1 VWASSSGVHACLR
14 GAQGSRDDRREIGH
28 DAISGF
34 GRLCAEAKRLYV
46 SLDNRRSPSATP
58 LAHVSPELS
67 ISTPRI
73 KAWASAATLFVIMAG
88 HTVLETARD
97 SLFLQHLPIGQLPF
111 TYLAIAVVALFAA
124 DINGRLRKQL
134 DSRRALALTLLVA
147 AAGNFGF
154 SRLFK
159 MRMELAPHALYV
171 WVAVGATLVTG
182 LFWLMLSEL
191 FTVADAKRYYAT
203 ISAGGVLG
211 AMVGGAVARF
221 SAVAWGDSSLLFVGG
236 GLFLFAAVMTMSACV
251 PLETHAVQEPIA
263 APMSKE
269 VRGPALRDLRS
280 ERYLRRLLWLTLI
293 STVVATLVDYNFKAE
308 VAQKL
313 APESLGQFFGT
324 FNAVLNGIALIAQ
337 FALAP
342 QLLTN
347 LGVGRSL
354 LVLPGLLALAS
365 ATGIFLPG
373 LASAVAIRGTDG
385 SLRYSLQ
392 RTAAEVLYLPLPA
405 QARARWKMIVDSL
418 GQRGGQALAS
428 GLILISMALTLP
440 SWVMAIAVC
449 TLSIGWLVLGSTM
462 ERHYLALFRAK
473 IKAGAVETRADVPE
487 LDLHALESLVAALG
501 STSDDEVLASI
512 DLLAEYNKTR
522 VIPSLL
528 LYHPS
533 RVVVL
538 RALEVLTASDRR
550 DFAGPA
556 RRLLERDDDEIRASA
571 MLALAHQLPKSAL
584 KNELTQALPIAARA
598 AVLVAVVEQ
607 DLDDDGSCTREIE
620 RGCAPEAPLETR
632 LAFARAFRIRRDA
645 RAVPQLIQLARQ
657 APPELALETA
667 CAMRESP
674 DPSYIPSLIG
684 MLAVGRARNS
694 ARDALVAIGPEALE
708 ELRKASGDLT
718 LPRRIRAHFPRSI
731 SRFDSPAATSLL
743 LERLDLEPDGW
754 VRFKIIRGLGLLRRH
769 IQPRRDSRR
778 LYEHARRTLRRA
790 VHFMAFRIATERD
803 QAHADW
809 AKTKGAELLLAALH
823 DKEEH
828 AIDRTV
834 RLIGLLHTADVIHN
848 IRQALAGTSARLRAE
863 SLELL
868 VHRVPLD
875 VAQALLALLDDNQD
889 DARKLAR
896 AADAL
901 NYPIPVASYEE
912 RLALLLE
919 DDSEAVRTVTAYH
932 VGELRLHTLHDPFSK
947 AAARTSGLSFEVFAR
962 VGRLLGRDED
972 DLLTAELAPIGRIS

>member
-1 VWASSSGVHACLR
+1 VSS
-14 GAQGSRDDRREIGH
+14 
-28 DAISGF
+28 
-34 GRLCAEAKRLYV
+34 
-46 SLDNRRSPSATP
+46 
-58 LAHVSPELS
+58 ELS
-67 ISTPRI
+67 ISSPRI

-97 SLFLQHLPIGQLPF
+97 SLFLQRLPIGQLPF
-111 TYLAIAVVALFAA
+111 TYLAIAVAALFAA
-124 DINGRLRKQL
+124 DINGRLRKRL
-134 DSRRALALTLLVA
+134 DSRRALALTLLIA

-191 FTVADAKRYYAT
+191 FTVADAKRHYAT

-221 SAVAWGDSSLLFVGG
+221 SAVAWGDSSLLYVGG
-236 GLFLFAAVMTMSACV
+236 GLFMVAAGLTLAACV
-251 PLETHAVQEPIA
+251 PLETAAVPEPIA

-280 ERYLRRLLWLTLI
+280 ERYLRRILWLTLI

-308 VAQKL
+308 VARTL
-313 APESLGQFFGT
+313 APSTLGRFFGT

-354 LVLPGLLALAS
+354 LVLPGLLAVAS
-365 ATGIFLPG
+365 ATGLFVPG
-373 LASAVAIRGTDG
+373 LASAVAVRGTDG

-428 GLILISMALTLP
+428 AVILSLTALALP
-440 SWVMAIAVC
+440 SWVMAIGIC
-449 TLSIGWLVLGSTM
+449 LLSIGWLVLGSTM
-462 ERHYLALFRAK
+462 ERQYLALFRAR
-473 IKAGAVETRADVPE
+473 IKDGAVETRADVPE
-487 LDLHALESLVAALG
+487 LDLHALESLITALG

-512 DLLAEYNKTR
+512 DLLAEYDKAR

-533 RVVVL
+533 RAIVL
-538 RALEVLTASDRR
+538 RALEVLMASDRR

-556 RRLLERDDDEIRASA
+556 RRLLERDDDEIRAAA
-571 MLALAHQLPKSAL
+571 MVALAHQLPKDAL
-584 KNELTQALPIAARA
+584 KRELTQPIPIAARA

-607 DLDDDGSCTREIE
+607 DLDQDGSCAREIE
-620 RGCAPEAPLETR
+620 QGCAPEAPLETR

-645 RAVPQLIQLARQ
+645 RAVPQLLQLARR

-674 DPSYIPSLIG
+674 DPSYIPALLA
-684 MLAVGRARNS
+684 MLPVGRARNT

-708 ELRKASGDLT
+708 ALRKASSDLT
-718 LPRRIRAHFPRSI
+718 LARRIRTHFPRSI
-731 SRFDSPAATSLL
+731 SRFDSSAATELL
-743 LERLDLEPDGW
+743 LERLDLESDGW

-769 IQPRRDSRR
+769 IQPRLHSRR
-778 LYEHARRTLRRA
+778 LHEHARRTLRRA

-809 AKTKGAELLLAALH
+809 AKTKGAQLLLTALQ

-828 AIDRTV
+828 AVDRAV
-834 RLIGLLHTADVIHN
+834 RLIGLLHKADVIHN

-868 VHRVPLD
+868 VHRVPTD
-875 VAQALLALLDDNQD
+875 VAQALVALLDHTL
-889 DARKLAR
+889 DASRQLTLA
-896 AADAL
+896 ANAL
-901 NYPIPVASYEE
+901 DYPIPSWSYEE

-919 DDSEAVRTVTAYH
+919 DDSEVVRTVTAYH
-932 VGELRLHTLHDPFSK
+932 VGELRLHTLHDPFAK

-962 VGRLLGRDED
+962 VGRLLGQDAESE
-972 DLLTAELAPIGRIS
+972 LTPELVPVGRIS

>member
-1 VWASSSGVHACLR
+1 
-14 GAQGSRDDRREIGH
+14 
-28 DAISGF
+28 
-34 GRLCAEAKRLYV
+34 
-46 SLDNRRSPSATP
+46 
-58 LAHVSPELS
+58 
-67 ISTPRI
+67 
-73 KAWASAATLFVIMAG
+73 MAG

-97 SLFLQHLPIGQLPF
+97 SLFLQHLPISQLPF

-134 DSRRALALTLLVA
+134 DSRRALALTLMVA
-147 AAGNFGF
+147 AAGSFGF

-159 MRMELAPHALYV
+159 MRMEIAPHALYV
-171 WVAVGATLVTG
+171 WVAVGATLITG

-191 FTVADAKRYYAT
+191 FTVADAKRHYAT

-221 SAVAWGDSSLLFVGG
+221 SAVAWGDSSLLYVGG
-236 GLFLFAAVMTMSACV
+236 GLLMFAAAMTMSACV
-251 PLETHAVQEPIA
+251 PLESQSAPEPIA

-280 ERYLRRLLWLTLI
+280 ERYLRRLMWLTLA
-293 STVVATLVDYNFKAE
+293 STVVATLVDYNFKSE
-308 VAQKL
+308 VARKL
-313 APESLGQFFGT
+313 DPNSLGRFFGT
-324 FNAVLNGIALIAQ
+324 FNAVLNALALVAQ
-337 FALAP
+337 FAIAP
-342 QLLTN
+342 QLLTK

-365 ATGIFLPG
+365 ATGLFMPG
-373 LASAVAIRGTDG
+373 LASAITVRGTDG

-405 QARARWKMIVDSL
+405 QARARWKMIVDAL

-428 GLILISMALTLP
+428 VLILISMAIALP
-440 SWVMAIAVC
+440 GWAMALSVC
-449 TLSIGWLVLGSTM
+449 VLSIGWLLLAATM
-462 ERHYLALFRAK
+462 ERQYLALFRAK

-512 DLLAEYNKTR
+512 DLLAEYNKAR

-533 RVVVL
+533 RAVVL

-556 RRLLERDDDEIRASA
+556 RRLLERDDDEIRAAA
-571 MLALAHQLPKSAL
+571 MLALAHQLPKDAL
-584 KNELTQALPIAARA
+584 KRELTQPLPIAARA
-598 AVLVAVVEQ
+598 AVLVAIVEQ

-620 RGCAPEAPLETR
+620 QGCAPESPLETR
-632 LAFARAFRIRRDA
+632 LAFARAFRIRRYA
-645 RAVPQLIQLARQ
+645 HAVPQLVLLAQ
-657 APPELALETA
+657 DAPPDLAQETA
-667 CAMRESP
+667 CAMQQSP
-674 DPSYIPSLIG
+674 HPSYIPSLLA

-694 ARDALVAIGPEALE
+694 ARTALVAIGPEALE
-708 ELRKASGDLT
+708 ALRTASADLT
-718 LPRRIRAHFPRSI
+718 LSRRVRAHFPRSI
-731 SRFDSPAATSLL
+731 SRFDSPAATELL
-743 LERLDLEPDGW
+743 LERLDYEADGW
-754 VRFKIIRGLGLLRRH
+754 VRFKIIRGLGQLRRQ
-769 IQPRRDSRR
+769 IQARAHSRR
-778 LYEHARRTLRRA
+778 LFEHARTTLRRA
-790 VHFMAFRIATERD
+790 VHFMAFRVATERD

-809 AKTKGAELLLAALH
+809 AKTKGAELLVAALH

-828 AIDRTV
+828 AIDRAV
-834 RLIGLLHTADVIHN
+834 RLVGLLHKADVIHN
-848 IRQALAGTSARLRAE
+848 IRQALAGTSHRLRAE

-868 VHRVPLD
+868 VNRVPSD
-875 VAQALLALLDDNQD
+875 IAQALLSLLDDTQD
-889 DARKLAR
+889 EGHKLAR

-901 NYPIPVASYEE
+901 NYPVPNARYEE

-919 DDSEAVRTVTAYH
+919 DDSEAVRSVAAYH
-932 VGELRLHTLHDPFSK
+932 IGELRLHTLHDPFSK

-962 VGRLLGRDED
+962 VGRLLGQND
-972 DLLTAELAPIGRIS
+972 DAGITPELVPVGRIS